1 LNANRTLE
9 AAHAALAGALPFPE
23 IVRQLIANGVEYYFV
38 DFVSKSFTFYS
49 AAGSVSVAPLSIE
62 DLPTVASEFNA
73 PALRAAI
80 LDSQQ
85 NGLKFRAFCRRAV
98 EAGVQSF
105 SPSCEDNVLSTSGAK
120 ATNTPSGFLARG
132 PAAMP
137 NPSIERTSS
146 GRLRLP
152 PAAAHV
158 ER

>member
-49 AAGSVSVAPLSIE
+49 AAGAVSLAPLSID
-62 DLPTVASEFNA
+62 DLPAVASEFNA

-85 NGLKFRAFCRRAV
+85 NGLKYRAFCRRAV
-98 EAGVQSF
+98 EAGVQSYF
-105 SPSCEDNVLSTSGAK
+105 A
-120 ATNTPSGFLARG
+120 FLRG
-132 PAAMP
+132 QRVVY
-137 NPSIERTSS
+137 I
-146 GRLRLP
+146 GRQGDQHTEWFHDSRP
-152 PAAAHV
+152 GSDT
-158 ER
+158 